1 MNIFTFVWVAI
12 CVTIGVVTGI
22 LIAKVLILEDKQ
34 RELEREVCKRKQ
46 DVINFKCEVYS
57 QIKRLENDLKTH
69 KDIILELDGII
80 EQTETDLQKQIDKL
94 EKVKETNYDWL
105 CEMQDDLDDLKRWS
119 SDIENDLN
127 NTMNSL
133 SEVREATSYR
143 GY

>member
-12 CVTIGVVTGI
+12 CVAIGVATGI
-22 LIAKVLILEDKQ
+22 LIAKVLILEGKQ

-80 EQTETDLQKQIDKL
+80 EQTGTDLQKQIDKL

-105 CEMQDDLDDLKRWS
+105 CEMQDDLDDLKRWA
-119 SDIENDLN
+119 SDTENDLN

>member
-80 EQTETDLQKQIDKL
+80 EQTGTDLQKQIDNL

>member
-1 MNIFTFVWVAI
+1 M
-12 CVTIGVVTGI
+12 
-22 LIAKVLILEDKQ
+22 
-34 RELEREVCKRKQ
+34 
-46 DVINFKCEVYS
+46 NFKCEVYS
-57 QIKRLENDLKTH
+57 QIKQLKSDLKTH

-105 CEMQDDLDDLKRWS
+105 CEMQDDVDDLKWWA
-119 SDIENDLN
+119 SDTENDLN

>member
-1 MNIFTFVWVAI
+1 MDFYMIGE
-12 CVTIGVVTGI
+12 TIVR
-22 LIAKVLILEDKQ
+22 VLICGAIGLLIGKYLTLRDNQ
-34 RELEREVCKRKQ
+34 RELAHEVCKRKQ

-105 CEMQDDLDDLKRWS
+105 CEMQDDVDELKRWA
-119 SDIENDLN
+119 SDTENDLN

>member
-12 CVTIGVVTGI
+12 CVAIGVATGI

-34 RELEREVCKRKQ
+34 RELEVEVYRQKQ
-46 DVINFKCEVYS
+46 DIENFKK
-57 QIKRLENDLKTH
+57 QINDLS
-69 KDIILELDGII
+69 E
-80 EQTETDLQKQIDKL
+80 DKSL
-94 EKVKETNYDWL
+94 TYDWL
-105 CEMQDDLDDLKRWS
+105 CEIQDDLDDLKRWS
-119 SDIENDLN
+119 SDTENDLN

>member
-1 MNIFTFVWVAI
+1 MDFYMIGETIVRGLICGAI
-12 CVTIGVVTGI
+12 GLLIGKYLT
-22 LIAKVLILEDKQ
+22 LRDKQ

-80 EQTETDLQKQIDKL
+80 EQTEMDLQKQIDKL

>member
-57 QIKRLENDLKTH
+57 QIKRLENDLKAH